1 MNECILA
8 RFSPKLQQSQII
20 KGTEAE
26 TGLGGFRKFLVNC
39 GVLGAIIW
47 LLRSPEQGL
56 VKSVEGRG
64 GNMATQSVPASC
76 EGAPPALVGAA
87 RSLILSPLLP
97 VWPPYPTT
105 HPTLPH
111 HRPQPKTLQDELD
124 EISGEKTRK

>member
-8 RFSPKLQQSQII
+8 RFFPKLQQSQIT

-56 VKSVEGRG
+56 LKSVEGKG
-64 GNMATQSVPASC
+64 ESTATQSVPASC
-76 EGAPPALVGAA
+76 EGGTHSPPRGCTLGYPLSLLTVLPPHCRSPNSPPAPSPRPSRPRAL
-87 RSLILSPLLP
+87 SLQLN
-97 VWPPYPTT
+97 
-105 HPTLPH
+105 
-111 HRPQPKTLQDELD
+111 K
-124 EISGEKTRK
+124 G